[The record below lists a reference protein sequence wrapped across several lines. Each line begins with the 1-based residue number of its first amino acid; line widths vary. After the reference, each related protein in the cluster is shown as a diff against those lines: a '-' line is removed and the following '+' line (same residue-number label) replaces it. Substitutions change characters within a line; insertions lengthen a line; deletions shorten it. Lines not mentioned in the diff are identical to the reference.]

1 MNAPVNAQILR
12 LCAWSG
18 LAAIVV
24 MAVGFG
30 AVAGFIPPPSPDDP
44 AQETADFFNDNQSSI
59 RFGMILSMV
68 ASALL
73 MPFAVALTV
82 QIRRIEGR
90 HSPLAWINLGLGSIF
105 VLEFIYLLFFWQTA
119 TFRDDRTPELI
130 QAFNDMAWIPFVG
143 LSSTLI
149 LQCIVVGVAILLDR
163 RSEPIFPRWAG
174 YFNLWVALMFT
185 PGTFN
190 VFFKD
195 GPLAWDGIIAFYMPI
210 AVFVVWMCV
219 MPWLLNR
226 AVDQQVTEEEGGVSM
241 GHGIPAASSG
251 HVVAEMDNG
260 DADPT
265 TAELAAEVARLREE
279 VARVT

>member
-1 MNAPVNAQILR
+1 MNPPANVRLLK

-18 LAAIVV
+18 VAAIVV
-24 MAVGFG
+24 MGVGFAG
-30 AVAGFIPPPSPDDP
+30 VAGFVPPPSPDDS
-44 AQETADFFNDNQSSI
+44 AQETANFFNDNQSSI

-119 TFRDDRTPELI
+119 TFRGERSAEAI
-130 QAFNDMAWIPFVG
+130 QTLNDMAWIPFVG

-149 LQCIVVGVAILLDR
+149 LQCIVIGVAILMDR
-163 RSEPIFPRWAG
+163 RDQPVFPRWAG
-174 YFNLWVALMFT
+174 YYNLWVALMFT

-195 GPLAWDGIIAFYMPI
+195 GPLAWDGLIAFYIPI
-210 AVFVVWMCV
+210 AVFVVWMIL
-219 MPWLLNR
+219 MPRLLLR
-226 AVDQQVTEEEGGVSM
+226 AVDQQAEEEGLTM
-241 GHGIPAASSG
+241 GAGIPAAPSG
-251 HVVAEMDNG
+251 HVVASDGNG
-260 DADPT
+260 ETAPT
-265 TAELAAEVARLREE
+265 NAELAREVARLREE